1 MPNTAGATARA
12 GGPKTGSQLTLLV
25 VDDDREFRESL
36 VALLKRQG
44 FAVKGADS
52 CASAR
57 SLLGEEEF
65 DAVLADRQLPDG
77 EGVSLLQD
85 RNTDGR
91 ETELIVITGHATIT
105 SAVEALK
112 DGALDYL
119 TKPIDLAKL
128 KSTLAHLMRTHSLKR
143 EVRALREELVS
154 RGRLGPIVGR
164 SSAMQPVF
172 EQITRVA
179 PTDASVLIEGESG
192 TGKEVVAQAI
202 HELSARRDAPLVP
215 VNCGAI
221 PETLIE
227 SELFGHERGS
237 FTGAEKKHRGFFERA
252 DGGTLFLDEITEMPP
267 QLQVKL
273 LRVLETSK
281 VQRIGSAE
289 QIPTNV
295 RVLAATNRDPQQAIR
310 DGRLREDLYFR
321 LAVFPIRLP
330 PLRERR
336 GDTALLAE
344 HFLDLLNEGHS
355 TGKRWAPG
363 AIEELEKREWK
374 GNVRELKNAVYRAY
388 ILADEELAADAA
400 VAATPGDAPVQGLAL
415 TVRVGSSIA
424 DAERALIFATLE
436 HTNGDKPAASKI
448 LGISLKT
455 LYNRLNVY
463 KASDS

>member
-1 MPNTAGATARA
+1 MT
-12 GGPKTGSQLTLLV
+12 SQLSLLV
-25 VDDDREFRESL
+25 VDDDPEFRESL
-36 VALLKRQG
+36 LALLQRQG
-44 FAVKGADS
+44 FAVCGVES

-57 SLLGEEEF
+57 AAMAKQSF

-77 EGVSLLQD
+77 DGIELLHARPAD
-85 RNTDGR
+85 P
-91 ETELIVITGHATIT
+91 EPELVVITGHATVS
-105 SAVEALK
+105 SAVDALK

-128 KSTLAHLMRTHSLKR
+128 KSTLAHLMRTHQLKR
-143 EVRALREELVS
+143 EVRELRSELLS
-154 RGRLGPIVGR
+154 RGRLGPIVAR
-164 SSAMQPVF
+164 SAAMQPVF
-172 EQITRVA
+172 EQIARVA

-202 HELSARRDAPLVP
+202 HELSQRRDAPLVP

-237 FTGAEKKHRGFFERA
+237 FTGAEKMHRGFFERA
-252 DGGTLFLDEITEMPP
+252 KGGTLFLDEITEMPA

-273 LRVLETSK
+273 LRVLETGK
-281 VQRIGSAE
+281 IQRIGGTE
-289 QIPTNV
+289 QIPTDV
-295 RVLAATNRDPQQAIR
+295 RVLAATNRDPHQAIR
-310 DGRLREDLYFR
+310 DGKLREDLYFR

-330 PLRERR
+330 PLRERH
-336 GDTALLAE
+336 GDVALLAE
-344 HFLDLLNEGHS
+344 HFLALLNQAHS
-355 TGKRWAPG
+355 TRKTWA
-363 AIEELEKREWK
+363 AAALDELEKRDWK

-388 ILADEELAADAA
+388 ILADEALQADAA
-400 VAATPGDAPVQGLAL
+400 VAMAPGDVPVGGSAF

-436 HTNGDKPAASKI
+436 HSHGDKPAAAKL

-463 KASDS
+463 KASDV